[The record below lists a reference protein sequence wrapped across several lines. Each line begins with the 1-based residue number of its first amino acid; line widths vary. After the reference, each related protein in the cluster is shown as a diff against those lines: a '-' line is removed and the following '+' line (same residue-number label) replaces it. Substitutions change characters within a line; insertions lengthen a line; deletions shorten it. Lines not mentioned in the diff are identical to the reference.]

1 MSLSGFDQFRETARF
16 AGPAGPATREELADS
31 ATDAGVTED
40 VTAGAPTTTAR
51 QSPCPESEFCA
62 KQLELV
68 GVDVPSGDI
77 DPGAEVFI
85 TVRLA
90 NHAQAIFATDP
101 DRCDNQANPC
111 QPHGTTAGYCA
122 ELITRPEW
130 APVQEDLICANMAT
144 IPPNRK
150 DVTVPL
156 PAPGQEGDLKVAT
169 GVELGGSGERTQE
182 IVKTISYREGG
193 STAPPPPDGDDEDGL
208 LGEVTALV
216 GAISV
221 TLALLVIF
229 VGLAAVS

>member
-1 MSLSGFDQFRETARF
+1 MSIAGFDRLRESGRF
-16 AGPAGPATREELADS
+16 STPAGPATREELRAS
-31 ATDAGVTED
+31 SENGS
-40 VTAGAPTTTAR
+40 TTVLQR
-51 QSPCPESEFCA
+51 PCPDSQYCV

-68 GVDVPSGDI
+68 DVDVPSGDI

-90 NHAQAIFATDP
+90 NHAQAIYATDP

-111 QPHGTTAGYCA
+111 QPHGSTAGYCV

-130 APVQEDLICANMAT
+130 ASVQADQTCVNLAL

-156 PAPGQEGDLKVAT
+156 PAPGSEGNFDVAT
-169 GVELGGSGERTQE
+169 RLELAASGESTQE

-193 STAPPPPDGDDEDGL
+193 STTPPPPGGEGGKDGFLKEA
-208 LGEVTALV
+208 TALV
-216 GAISV
+216 GAIGA
-221 TLALLVIF
+221 TLAILVVL
-229 VGLAAVS
+229 VGLVAIS